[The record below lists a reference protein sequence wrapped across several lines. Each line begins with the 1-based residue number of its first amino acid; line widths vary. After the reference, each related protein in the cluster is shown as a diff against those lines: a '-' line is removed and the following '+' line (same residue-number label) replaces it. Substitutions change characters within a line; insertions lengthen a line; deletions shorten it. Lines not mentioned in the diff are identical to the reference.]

1 MRELVDDDVVA
12 RLAAVLGGGRA
23 ERHVLPRQEHRP
35 ARPRLARQLV
45 VPFVH
50 DAVLVEL
57 LPPHPELPR
66 VDDDADPAFV
76 RVEPEVEHGEDGLH
90 RDREPDL
97 VGQLEAAGAVHLL
110 LVEKEEREL
119 PQPASSASLI
129 PARNGS
135 PAMTRRQQR
144 VVDAGPA
151 EHALAAPA
159 AEQGHVVR
167 GELRVK
173 ARVEGLTLRL

>member
-1 MRELVDDDVVA
+1 VRELVDDDVVA

-23 ERHVLPRQEHRP
+23 ERHVLPRQQHRP

-57 LPPHPELPR
+57 LPPHPELPG
-66 VDDDADPAFV
+66 VDDDSHPALV
-76 RVEPEVEHGEDGLH
+76 RIEAEVEHREHRLH
-90 RDREPDL
+90 RDGEPDL

-119 PQPASSASLI
+119 PQPGELGVAH
-129 PARNGS
+129 PGEE
-135 PAMTRRQQR
+135 RQPRDDAAPER

-151 EHALAAPA
+151 EDALAAPA
-159 AEQGHVVR
+159 PEQRHVPVVQR
-167 GELRVK
+167 
-173 ARVEGLTLRL
+173 LTRRL